1 MTSRPIGDGI
11 SPMKQLAIIIPV
23 KAPEEGKSRLAG
35 VLSAGDRQALN
46 WRLLAHTLDQ
56 AAALADMAE
65 VIVVS
70 KSPDVLAEVAARGL
84 SACVE
89 PDGCDLNGALA
100 FGAGYAQATGA
111 REIMVLPVDLPWLS
125 SHQLRQLVEDSR
137 AECDVAIIA
146 DRNHCGTNLLL
157 WRPAASARFHY
168 GIGSAVRHAEIA
180 AGLGLRVTVQK
191 DARLSFDLDTPQDL
205 EQWLRSDIAPIRR
218 AG

>member
-1 MTSRPIGDGI
+1 
-11 SPMKQLAIIIPV
+11 MKQLAIIIPV

-56 AAALADMAE
+56 VAALADIAE
-65 VIVVS
+65 IVVVS
-70 KSPDVLAEVAARGL
+70 KSPEVLAEVFARGL
-84 SACVE
+84 SACIE

-100 FGAGYAQATGA
+100 FGAVHAQAMDT

-125 SHQLRQLVEDSR
+125 SHQLRQLVADSR
-137 AECDVAIIA
+137 ADCDVAIIA
-146 DRNHCGTNLLL
+146 DRAGCGTNLLL

-168 GIGSAVRHAEIA
+168 GIGSATRHAEIA
-180 AGLGLRVTVQK
+180 AGLGLRVTVQQ
-191 DARLSFDLDTPQDL
+191 DVRLSFDLDTPQDL
-205 EQWLRSDIAPIRR
+205 EQWLSCDAAPARR